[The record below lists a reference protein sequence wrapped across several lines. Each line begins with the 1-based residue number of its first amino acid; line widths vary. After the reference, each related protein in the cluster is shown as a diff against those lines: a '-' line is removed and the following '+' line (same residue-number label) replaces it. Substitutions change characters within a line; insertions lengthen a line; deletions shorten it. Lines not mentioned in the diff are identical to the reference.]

1 MSQSDDLHG
10 QPGGEGDFAS
20 EPESA
25 LELPL
30 IDVRERLPVTLFDQV
45 VLAIRGDDGL
55 IYLGVSDICAI
66 VNLASWS
73 QLRRIRANEDLAEG
87 LVRAAVDTG
96 YGIKEQYFLQ
106 LDLYPAWL
114 IGVTTRRVSASTRG
128 RIQHL
133 KRYLIAEVYAAFAR
147 ITGLPEASSRAIE
160 DLRDLDQIE
169 TSLTDLTTRQQ
180 QLEESQARARHAW
193 RDLDARVRAL
203 EGQRTETIT
212 EAQRGYLYTIVQ
224 AWGKARAERDPSA
237 ARNPYAAC
245 WATLK
250 ARFRISRYEDLPIRE
265 YTNAVVLVRAAY
277 RQLTGEDLDIPEQ
290 SSLDL

>member
-1 MSQSDDLHG
+1 MSQPDDSHVQPSG
-10 QPGGEGDFAS
+10 QDDPAS
-20 EPESA
+20 EADTAP
-25 LELPL
+25 ELPL
-30 IDVRERLPVTLFDQV
+30 VEVRERLPVTLFDQV
-45 VLAIRGDDGL
+45 VLAIRRDDGL
-55 IYLGVSDICAI
+55 IYLAVSDICAI

-114 IGVTTRRVSASTRG
+114 IGVTTRRVSAQTRG

-133 KRYLIAEVYAAFAR
+133 KRYLIAEVYTAFAR
-147 ITGLPEASSRAIE
+147 ITGLPETSSRAIE

-169 TSLTDLTTRQQ
+169 TSLTDLTARQQ
-180 QLEESQARARHAW
+180 LMEESQARARQAW
-193 RDLDARVRAL
+193 RELDARVRAL

-224 AWGKARAERDPSA
+224 AWGKARAERDPST

-250 ARFRISRYEDLPIRE
+250 VRFRISRYEDLPVRE
-265 YTNAVVLVRAAY
+265 YANAVALVRAAY
-277 RQLTGEDLDIPEQ
+277 RQLTGEDLDILEQ